1 MRRKRWG
8 SAALRLL
15 LVLVSLLCALALAA
29 MFYGT
34 MVYQLLD
41 ENGRPL
47 ALEEEAQIAG
57 LLALS
62 EGEMTDERTDTAR
75 VGGVNCEVVTRAYA
89 LEGGG
94 TARAITATPAAYL
107 ERLQLEGWQPQLVTG
122 FTLAGLDAVCER
134 REGEML
140 LAARAGET
148 VYLLATDGEEQTLY
162 ALGTAAKIE

>member
-8 SAALRLL
+8 NAALRVLL
-15 LVLVSLLCALALAA
+15 ALVSLLCALALAA

-47 ALEEEAQIAG
+47 ALEEAQPAG
-57 LLALS
+57 LLALG
-62 EGEMTDERTDTAR
+62 EGEMTDEQTYTEA
-75 VGGVNCEVVTRAYA
+75 VGGVDCTVVARAYA

-94 TARAITATPAAYL
+94 AARAITATPAAYL
-107 ERLQLEGWQPQLVTG
+107 ERLQQEGWQPQLVTG
-122 FTLAGLDAVCER
+122 FTLAGMDAVCER

-162 ALGTAAKIE
+162 ALGTTARIE